1 MGVQSTGWYFHF
13 LERKRG
19 HIQIWKEK
27 NIYKYQQDL
36 KRRRQLYLSVG
47 ADGSRVYQQMALPV
61 ESQTVI
67 IAINEILFK
76 PRTEGIKFSILCVD
90 SVEIVD
96 YKKVIG
102 KNSLQSVLIMK
113 NQ

>member
-47 ADGSRVYQQMALPV
+47 ADGSRV
-61 ESQTVI
+61 
-67 IAINEILFK
+67 
-76 PRTEGIKFSILCVD
+76 
-90 SVEIVD
+90 
-96 YKKVIG
+96 
-102 KNSLQSVLIMK
+102 
-113 NQ
+113 

>member
-1 MGVQSTGWYFHF
+1 
-13 LERKRG
+13 
-19 HIQIWKEK
+19 
-27 NIYKYQQDL
+27 
-36 KRRRQLYLSVG
+36 
-47 ADGSRVYQQMALPV
+47 MALPV

-76 PRTEGIKFSILCVD
+76 TRTEGIKISILCVD

-102 KNSLQSVLIMK
+102 KNSLQSVLITE